1 MIWLYAGFVAFIFL
15 MLALDLGVV
24 NRGNKEIRARDA
36 LIFTGVCVVLALLFN
51 VLVYFIY
58 ENHWF
63 GIGVHSVVRPDG
75 EVAEIRVRGMDAAIQ
90 FLTGWILE
98 YSLSLDNIF
107 VIAVVFQFF
116 QVPRK
121 YQHRVLFWGILGAL
135 IMRGIMIAL
144 GAVLIEKF
152 KWIIYVF
159 GGLLIITAV
168 KMLRSQEEEIHPN
181 NNPLVKLA
189 RRLYP
194 VTADFE
200 EEKFFSRI
208 GNRRAITPLF
218 LCLLVIESTDLLFA
232 IDSIPAI
239 FVITRDPFIVFT
251 SNVFAILGLRSMY
264 FALSAML
271 QKFKYLKT
279 SLSFVLAYVG
289 VKMLLSDV
297 YHIPIPV
304 SLGVIAGTMAVGVIA
319 SILAAREGP
328 TGAHPTEARDPAQG
342 PVPPA

>member
-1 MIWLYAGFVAFIFL
+1 MIFLYTGFVLFVFL
-15 MLALDLGVV
+15 MLALDLGVI
-24 NRGNKEIRARDA
+24 NRGNKEVRTRDA
-36 LIFTGVCVVLALLFN
+36 LIFTGICVVLALLFN

-58 ENHWF
+58 ANHWF
-63 GIGVHSVVRPDG
+63 GIGIETITQPDG
-75 EVAEIRVRGMDAAIQ
+75 TTIEKTLSGRDASIQ

-116 QVPRK
+116 RVPMK
-121 YQHRVLFWGILGAL
+121 YQHRVLLWGVLGAL
-135 IMRGIMIAL
+135 LMRGVMISL
-144 GAVLIEKF
+144 GAVLIENF

-168 KMLRSQEEEIHPN
+168 KMLRSQDEEIHPN
-181 NNPLVKLA
+181 NNPLVRIA
-189 RRLYP
+189 RNLYP
-194 VTADFE
+194 VTPDFE
-200 EEKFFSRI
+200 EEKFFSKMGDRA
-208 GNRRAITPLF
+208 AITPLF
-218 LCLLVIESTDLLFA
+218 LCLLVIESTDVLFA

-239 FVITRDPFIVFT
+239 FVITREPFIVFT

-264 FALSAML
+264 FALSAMM
-271 QKFKYLKT
+271 QRFKYLKS

-289 VKMLLSDV
+289 VKMLISDW

-319 SILAAREGP
+319 SMIATR
-328 TGAHPTEARDPAQG
+328 RQPAQKSAA
-342 PVPPA
+342 PEQFESAD

>member
-1 MIWLYAGFVAFIFL
+1 MIWLYAGFVVFVLL

-36 LIFTGVCVVLALLFN
+36 LIFTGVCVLLALLFN

-63 GIGVHSVVRPDG
+63 GIGIHQSIQPDG
-75 EVAEIRVRGMDAAIQ
+75 QVVETRVPGSEAAIQ

-168 KMLRSQEEEIHPN
+168 KMLRSQDEEIHPN
-181 NNPLVKLA
+181 NNPLVRLA

-194 VTADFE
+194 VTSDFE
-200 EEKFFSRI
+200 EEKFFSKI

-304 SLGVIAGTMAVGVIA
+304 SLGVIAGTMAVGIIA
-319 SILAAREGP
+319 SVLAAR
-328 TGAHPTEARDPAQG
+328 DK
-342 PVPPA
+342 PVVRAAEPRVAESPDRV